1 MTDFFSSSVGK
12 KYIMA
17 ASGLVWVGFVF
28 AHMLGNLLIFV
39 GADAYNSYGHALTSG
54 KIIFVAEAALILSLL
69 AHVVNGLQLT
79 LQNRRAK
86 GSNYAVTAKGLKKAS
101 LASRTMAPQRA
112 LILAFVI
119 SHLATF
125 KFGTVY
131 QTTVDGVAMRDLFRL
146 MIEVFQQP
154 GYVAWYVVCLVLLG
168 FHLSHGVGSLF
179 QSLGLKN
186 DLTAPSIQRI
196 SKIYAWVVAAGFL
209 AQPLYVFFI
218 HGQGQ

>member
-1 MTDFFSSSVGK
+1 V
-12 KYIMA
+12 
-17 ASGLVWVGFVF
+17 
-28 AHMLGNLLIFV
+28 
-39 GADAYNSYGHALTSG
+39 
-54 KIIFVAEAALILSLL
+54 
-69 AHVVNGLQLT
+69 Q
-79 LQNRRAK
+79 
-86 GSNYAVTAKGLKKAS
+86 AKGLKKAS
-101 LASRTMAPQRA
+101 LASRTMAPQGA
-112 LILAFVI
+112 LILAFVV

-154 GYVAWYVVCLVLLG
+154 GYVAWYIVCLLLLG

-186 DLTAPSIQRI
+186 DMTAPSIQRI